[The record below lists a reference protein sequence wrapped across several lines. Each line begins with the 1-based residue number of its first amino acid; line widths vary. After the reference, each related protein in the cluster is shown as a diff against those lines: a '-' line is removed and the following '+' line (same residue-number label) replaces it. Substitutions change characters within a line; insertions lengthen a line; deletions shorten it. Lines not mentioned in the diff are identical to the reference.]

1 VEDSVVED
9 RLLNANSSSSSAVDA
24 TTSSQ
29 ETSKLTGVEETNT
42 VRGFRCL
49 GKIRKFVLSCRS

>member
-1 VEDSVVED
+1 VVED
-9 RLLNANSSSSSAVDA
+9 RLLNADSSSSSAVDA